1 MKNEMI
7 LRMRDEYAAL
17 VRVADGL
24 MDMLRGNCPCNM
36 LTFAR
41 MAEQARRAARQLA
54 SAIERLLIE
63 ERPAQPVRKAS
74 FIGRAMAAAK
84 AVVALCKPLNV

>member
-41 MAEQARRAARQLA
+41 MAEQARRAARKLA
-54 SAIERLLIE
+54 AAIERLLIE
-63 ERPAQPVRKAS
+63 ERPAQVKRKAS
-74 FIGRAMAAAK
+74 VFCRVVTAIKAA
-84 AVVALCKPLNV
+84 VAALVS